1 MIFKSRKAAV
11 VAVLALLM
19 VVQAVFAGINSP
31 DGRGAAVVAAQNG
44 SSAQE
49 PGDTAGSGSD
59 NTAAEGSDNTETGN
73 ASDIAD
79 AEKVTDESEPQTE
92 DDTVSVTEEVVSAEL
107 NVVYRSTL
115 TQTEAVDN
123 FEGNIDKGDYDN
135 KIVSYTSERLCIY
148 GEPDF
153 KSEVLGVMY
162 TGSEGE
168 VIEKGAEWSKITSG
182 GITGYVRNVNV
193 LFGREAEVIA
203 STLGHKTTTVVDGG
217 AAVYDSASRSSKQLG
232 TLEAGSAIEVIDSV
246 NGMFMVSY
254 NEEYGYIL
262 PESVIVN
269 YGLDTAISIE
279 VEKQRQEEE
288 AAAAA
293 AAAAAKKAAEEA
305 AAAAIQAAAQAVQNS
320 SAVTGAQ
327 RNPYQASAEEIHLL
341 AAIVYW
347 ESGWEPAEGQL
358 AVANVVLNRV
368 LSPRF
373 SQNTITS
380 VIYAPG
386 QFTGVA
392 ENGAPSARFQQ
403 VLNMSNEQL
412 NARGCYDAALKA
424 LAGQNN
430 IDDYAFFIS
439 VKKANYGRYTK
450 YTIINNHCFYMY

>member
-1 MIFKSRKAAV
+1 MGFKGRKAALL
-11 VAVLALLM
+11 AVLAMLLL
-19 VVQAVFAGINSP
+19 VQAVFSGMNTSDSGNVIAADAGADMTEPASETVP
-31 DGRGAAVVAAQNG
+31 D
-44 SSAQE
+44 
-49 PGDTAGSGSD
+49 DK
-59 NTAAEGSDNTETGN
+59 AAESTE
-73 ASDIAD
+73 A
-79 AEKVTDESEPQTE
+79 KEPQTE
-92 DDTVSVTEEVVSAEL
+92 ENTVPFTNEEVVSADL

-115 TQTEAVDN
+115 TLTEAVDK
-123 FEGNIDKGDYDN
+123 FDGSIEKGDYDN

-148 GEPDF
+148 AEPEF
-153 KSEVLGVMY
+153 TSEVLGVMY
-162 TGSEGE
+162 SGSEGE
-168 VIEKGAEWSKITSG
+168 VVEAGKEWSKITSG

-193 LFGREAEVIA
+193 LFGKEAEVIA
-203 STLGHKTTTVVDGG
+203 STLGHKTTTVVEGG
-217 AAVYDSASRSSKQLG
+217 AAVYDEASRSSRQNG
-232 TLEAGSAIEVIDSV
+232 TLDEGSAVEVLDSV
-246 NGMFMVSY
+246 NGFFMVSY
-254 NEEYGYIL
+254 NGGFGYVL
-262 PESVIVN
+262 PEAVIVN

-293 AAAAAKKAAEEA
+293 AAAAKKAAEEA
-305 AAAAIQAAAQAVQNS
+305 AAAAAAAKQNS
-320 SAVTGAQ
+320 SVTTGSIRGA
-327 RNPYQASAEEIHLL
+327 YAATEEEIHLL

-368 LSPRF
+368 LSSRF
-373 SQNTITS
+373 SQNTIAS

-424 LAGQNN
+424 LSGQNN
-430 IDDYAFFIS
+430 IEDYAFFIS

-450 YTIINNHCFYMY
+450 YTIINNHCFYMF